1 MDRQTACGPNASR
14 ALCLWSG
21 QFVRLMRKENLDMMK
36 TMRVVG
42 LLSVILLPLGGCLT
56 PQSRVAPL
64 APDIMVWVA
73 ERKSTSCTSLQ
84 PRYRIAAG
92 VKTSLT
98 LKQYR
103 TALLDELSG
112 SGRPPMTYKDALS
125 LSRRSSK
132 LLRAEI
138 RRRCPKQRIRGKERI
153 VYVPQ
158 SV

>member
-1 MDRQTACGPNASR
+1 MT
-14 ALCLWSG
+14 
-21 QFVRLMRKENLDMMK
+21 K
-36 TMRVVG
+36 TVLVGG
-42 LLSVILLPLGGCLT
+42 LLSVLLVSLSGCLA

-73 ERKSTSCTSLQ
+73 ERRATSCTSLQ
-84 PRYRIAAG
+84 PRYRITAG
-92 VKTSLT
+92 VKTSLG
-98 LKQYR
+98 LRKYR
-103 TALLDELSG
+103 AAILDELSG
-112 SGRPPMTYKDALS
+112 SGRPPMAYQDALS

-158 SV
+158 SA